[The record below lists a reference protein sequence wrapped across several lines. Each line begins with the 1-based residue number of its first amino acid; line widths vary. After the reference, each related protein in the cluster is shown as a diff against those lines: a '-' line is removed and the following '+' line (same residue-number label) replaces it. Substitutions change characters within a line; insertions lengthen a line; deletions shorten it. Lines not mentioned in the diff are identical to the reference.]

1 MWNKAHFLGQVAIS
15 PVAGGVFGVSPWGV
29 GAWPAAGT
37 YANSQGGPLMS
48 EQVNSP
54 SHAYEERHCYRGPSG
69 DYVSIALG
77 ERDAWLA
84 AGYVVVD
91 TGYCGGAAMNGRRR
105 MGEDPAPAP
114 APAPTPQP
122 QPIYVP
128 DYYPYPYPQY
138 PYPYPPR
145 SAYDVQAQFP
155 TPTPVPTP
163 AATPGL
169 STAVYVVGGA
179 AVLLGAIALLTR

>member
-1 MWNKAHFLGQVAIS
+1 MWNKAHFLGQVAIA
-15 PVAGGVFGVSPWGV
+15 PGGSFGGSPWGF
-29 GAWPAAGT
+29 GGYPSGWN
-37 YANSQGGPLMS
+37 YANSQGGTLMT

-54 SHAYEERHCYRGPSG
+54 SHAYEERHCYRGPAG
-69 DYVSIALG
+69 DYVSIQLG
-77 ERDAWLA
+77 DRDAWLA

-122 QPIYVP
+122 IYVP
-128 DYYPYPYPQY
+128 EYYPYPYPQY

-145 SAYDVQAQFP
+145 SAYDVHTQTPVP
-155 TPTPVPTP
+155 TPAPTP